1 MKVYKNKLGEY
12 ITGKPCCG
20 NTRYMVMAADNMSDA
35 LGWYRVKSKYLPI
48 CRTADE
54 CERHLAFYARLRG
67 YRYVF
72 DDSFN

>member
-12 ITGKPCCG
+12 ITTKPCRG
-20 NTRYMVMAADNMSDA
+20 NTRYMVMASDYMTD
-35 LGWYRVKSKYLPI
+35 LTGWYRVRSKHLPI
-48 CRTADE
+48 CKTVAE

-72 DDSFN
+72 DDSF